1 MAVARITD
9 VFRRSVLG
17 LSALLGGFH
26 LWLLGHQAWS
36 GQLAEP
42 DVVLRW
48 IAALA
53 LGGGL
58 VALTRRGASLFGR
71 QAVAIWVLAAL
82 LHGPALGN
90 DADGFA
96 TPALPAAVATVAQA
110 IAGVSAVG
118 LALLA
123 LFALTGCSAPSVVG
137 LALTSASGHVPA
149 LSALR
154 TPGLLPRPPP
164 RQ

>member
-9 VFRRSVLG
+9 VIRKSVVGLG
-17 LSALLGGFH
+17 ALLGGFH
-26 LWLLGHQAWS
+26 LWLLGYHAWS

-58 VALTRRGASLFGR
+58 IALKRRGASLFGR
-71 QAVAIWVLAAL
+71 QAVAMWVLAAL

-90 DADGFA
+90 DHDGFA
-96 TPALPAAVATVAQA
+96 TPALPEAVATVAQA
-110 IAGVSAVG
+110 IAAVSPLG

-123 LFALTGCSAPSVVG
+123 LFALTAWSAPVAVG
-137 LALTSASGHVPA
+137 LALTSASGHA
-149 LSALR
+149 AARSALR